1 MWLDLVVI
9 VCFILAP
16 ESSFSVYYGFPLCSK
31 ASIRSG
37 ISNVQKALIDDSLL
51 TSVLKCSICALF
63 LSFKGHLVN
72 RLIYLHDSSH
82 SQ

>member
-9 VCFILAP
+9 FCFILAP

-31 ASIRSG
+31 TSIRSG

-51 TSVLKCSICALF
+51 TSVLKCFNLRPF
-63 LSFKGHLVN
+63 LVFQRAFG
-72 RLIYLHDSSH
+72 
-82 SQ
+82 